1 MEGLRQLL
9 SKFQKGNIS
18 IDEMISRLSVL
29 PYENLEF
36 AKVDHH
42 RALRKGFPEV
52 IYGEGKTA
60 EQIISIIESMVKY
73 SDKLLATRIE
83 PNIAKQIAV
92 KIPESVY
99 YNHSRLL
106 AINKNTQSRIIPGVV
121 VISGGTSDQ
130 PITEEVIVTAEI
142 MDCDVTK
149 IVDAGVAGIHRLL
162 DNLDTLSNATV
173 VVAIAGMEGAL
184 PSVVGGLTR
193 APVIAVPPSVG
204 YGSSFGGIAAL
215 LAMLNS
221 CAPGVAVVNIDNG
234 FGAGYIA
241 ANIARL
247 ADSTDSNQRQ

>member
-9 SKFQKGNIS
+9 SKFQKGNLS
-18 IDEMISRLSVL
+18 IDEMMSKLSVL

-42 RALRKGFPEV
+42 RVLRKGFPEV
-52 IYGEGKTA
+52 IYGQGKTA
-60 EQIISIIESMVKY
+60 DQIILIIESIVKY
-73 SDKLLATRIE
+73 SDRLLATRIE
-83 PNIAKQIAV
+83 PDIAKQVVAR
-92 KIPESVY
+92 IPESVY
-99 YNHSRLL
+99 HNHSRLL
-106 AINKNTQSRIIPGVV
+106 AINKSTQSRTIPGVV

-142 MDCDVTK
+142 MDCDVTQ

-193 APVIAVPPSVG
+193 APVIAVPTSVG

-221 CAPGVAVVNIDNG
+221 CAPGVSVVNIDNG

-247 ADSTDSNQRQ
+247 ANDPDSN

>member
-9 SKFQKGNIS
+9 SKFQKGNLS
-18 IDEMISRLSVL
+18 IDEMMSKLSVL

-60 EQIISIIESMVKY
+60 DQIILIIESMIKY
-73 SDKLLATRIE
+73 SDRLLATRIE
-83 PNIAKQIAV
+83 PDIAKQVVAR
-92 KIPESVY
+92 IPESVY
-99 YNHSRLL
+99 HPHSRLL
-106 AINKNTQSRIIPGVV
+106 AINNSTQSRSIPGVV

-142 MDCDVTK
+142 MDCDVTQ

-193 APVIAVPPSVG
+193 APVIAVPTSVG

-221 CAPGVAVVNIDNG
+221 CAPGVSVVNIDNG

-241 ANIARL
+241 ANIAKL
-247 ADSTDSNQRQ
+247 ANDPDSN

>member
-18 IDEMISRLSVL
+18 IDEMITRLSVL

-52 IYGEGKTA
+52 IYGQGKTA

-106 AINKNTQSRIIPGVV
+106 AINKNIQSRTIPGVV

-193 APVIAVPPSVG
+193 APVIAVPTSVG